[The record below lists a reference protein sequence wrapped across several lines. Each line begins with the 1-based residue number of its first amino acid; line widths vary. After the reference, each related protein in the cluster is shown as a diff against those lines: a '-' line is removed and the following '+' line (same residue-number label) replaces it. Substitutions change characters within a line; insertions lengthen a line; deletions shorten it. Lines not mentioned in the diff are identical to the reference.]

1 MLKIIWF
8 SISLILIFIIFFNM
22 PKELTGLSG
31 FMGKSKSVNSS
42 SFSRTF
48 INRII
53 GLLTIFYLIL
63 TFYLD

>member
-1 MLKIIWF
+1 
-8 SISLILIFIIFFNM
+8 M

-31 FMGKSKSVNSS
+31 FMGKSKSFNSS
-42 SFSRTF
+42 SFSRKF

>member
-1 MLKIIWF
+1 
-8 SISLILIFIIFFNM
+8 M